1 MDAMKLLRL
10 LVVAAIIFVLVNILT
25 LLEVRADVR
34 IKDIARINQTGET
47 DLVGY
52 GLVIGLNGTG
62 DGKGSLFTV
71 QSISNMLQRMGV
83 TVDAGSIKTKNVAAV
98 LVTTKLSPNAMIGD
112 KLDVTVSSLGDASTL
127 EGGTLVLTPLSD
139 RTGVLYGYAQGSV
152 SIGGFNV
159 QVGDNKIVSNYT
171 LVGRIPNGLQVER
184 EPIRENLVPN
194 QVKLSLHNPD
204 YTTAERVKAM
214 INSKYPGSATVVG
227 DAGITMTLP
236 VSQASDDG
244 KAQFI
249 ASIENLLVAPD
260 ARAKVVINEKT
271 GTIVAGGNVS
281 IAPVALAHGNITIE
295 IKATPVI
302 SQPEPF
308 GKGETVSTQDTQVE
322 VREDEARV
330 VYFEERTNI
339 SEIASALNAIGASP
353 RDIIAIFQAIKQAG
367 ALRAELVVL

>member
-1 MDAMKLLRL
+1 MKLLRL
-10 LVVAAIIFVLVNILT
+10 LIAAAVIFVLVNILT

-52 GLVIGLNGTG
+52 GLVVGLNGTG
-62 DGKGSLFTV
+62 DGKGALFTV

-98 LVTTKLSPNAMIGD
+98 LVTAKLSPNAMVGD

-139 RTGVLYGYAQGSV
+139 RTGLLYGYAQGSV
-152 SIGGFNV
+152 SIGGFNI

-171 LVGRIPNGLQVER
+171 LVGRIPNGLQIER
-184 EPIRENLVPN
+184 EPIRENLIPN

-214 INSKYPGSATVVG
+214 INEKYPGAATVVG

-236 VSQASDDG
+236 DAQASEDG

-260 ARAKVVINEKT
+260 SRARVVINEKT

-281 IAPVALAHGNITIE
+281 IAPIALAHGNITIE
-295 IKATPVI
+295 IKSTPVI

-308 GKGETVSTQDTQVE
+308 GKGETVSTQDTKVE
-322 VREDEARV
+322 VREDDARV

>member
-1 MDAMKLLRL
+1 MKLLRL
-10 LVVAAIIFVLVNILT
+10 LIVAAIIFVLVNILT
-25 LLEVRADVR
+25 LLEARADVR

-52 GLVIGLNGTG
+52 GLVVGLHGTG
-62 DGKGSLFTV
+62 DGKGAQFTV
-71 QSISNMLQRMGV
+71 QSITNMLERMGV
-83 TVDAGSIKTKNVAAV
+83 TVDAGTIKVKNVAAV
-98 LVTTKLSPNAMIGD
+98 LVTAKLPPNSLLGD

-127 EGGTLVLTPLSD
+127 EGGTLVLTPLTD
-139 RTGVLYGYAQGSV
+139 RNGTLYGYAQGSV

-159 QVGDNKIVSNYT
+159 QVGENKIVSNYT
-171 LVGRIPNGLQVER
+171 LVGRIPNGLQVEK
-184 EPIRENLVPN
+184 EPVRGELVPN

-214 INSKYPGSATVVG
+214 INEKYPGTASVIG

-236 VSQASDDG
+236 ESLASEDG

-249 ASIENLLVAPD
+249 ASIENLMVSPD
-260 ARAKVVINEKT
+260 SRAKVVINEKT

-295 IKATPVI
+295 ITSTPVI

-308 GKGETVSTQDTQVE
+308 GKGETVQTTDTKVD
-322 VREDEARV
+322 VKEDKARV
-330 VYFEERTNI
+330 IFFEERTNI